1 MYIAMNRF
9 TVNPGTGVQFEQRWR
24 ERDSFLREVPGFIK
38 FRLLKLDDTHY
49 SSYAEWESEAAFR
62 DWTTSEAFRKAH
74 GRRMPEGILAGPP
87 NLECWQ
93 VVLDGKNE

>member
-9 TVNPGTGVQFEQRWR
+9 TIHPDKGEAFEARWR
-24 ERDSFLREVPGFIK
+24 ERDSFLRGVPGFLK

-74 GRRMPEGILAGPP
+74 GQGMPEGIVAGPP
-87 NLECWQ
+87 RLECWE
-93 VVLDGKNE
+93 VVLE

>member
-9 TVNPGTGVQFEQRWR
+9 TIHPGKGDVFEGAWR
-24 ERDSFLREVPGFIK
+24 ERESFLKDVPGFIK

-49 SSYAEWESEAAFR
+49 SSSAEWENEEVFV
-62 DWTTSEAFRKAH
+62 DWTKSESFRKAH
-74 GRRMPEGILAGPP
+74 GQRMAEGVIAGPP

-93 VVLDGKNE
+93 VVLDEA